1 MQVGPKKTRRTFKTA
16 KPYKKKQR
24 TTNVNALQV
33 CTVKGSCPV
42 PDVYNCQFTYGG
54 YDPINMS
61 SIGNYTGQYIYSANS
76 IYDPLTSGGGN
87 QPYYY
92 DQLVAPA
99 SGLTGLFKAW
109 KVSGSKIELEF
120 CSAASNTVPVYVWLL
135 PISSDNSTLP
145 TYPPNLD
152 EYPRAKRCTL
162 TPGGGS
168 QTAQKLMNYLPTYT
182 HENITWN
189 DWNANDFDYQ
199 GGFSANPQK
208 MPYWYIIAKPADGAT
223 TSQIFMRAKITY
235 YAELSERNQE
245 IDYS

>member
-24 TTNVNALQV
+24 TTNPNALQI
-33 CTVKGSCPV
+33 CTVKGTCPV

-61 SIGNYTGQYIYSANS
+61 SVSNYTGQYIYSANS
-76 IYDPLTSGGGN
+76 LYDPLVSGGGN

-92 DQLVAPA
+92 DQLIAPA
-99 SGLTGLFKAW
+99 AGGTGLFKSW

-120 CSAASNTVPVYVWLL
+120 CAAGSNTVPVYVWLL

-199 GGFSANPQK
+199 GSYNSNPQK
-208 MPYWYIIAKPADGAT
+208 VPYWYIIAKPADGVT
-223 TSQIFMRAKITY
+223 TSQIFMKAKITY

-245 IDYS
+245 IDVS